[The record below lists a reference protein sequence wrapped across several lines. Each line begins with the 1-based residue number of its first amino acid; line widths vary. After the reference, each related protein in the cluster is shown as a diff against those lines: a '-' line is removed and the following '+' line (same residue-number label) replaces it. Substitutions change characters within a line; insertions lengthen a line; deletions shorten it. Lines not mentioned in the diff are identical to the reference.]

1 MLQTLRDMTR
11 SLPSHWANQLTNM
24 AAQME
29 NGVAAGDRQGN
40 LDILRN
46 QVFPLISDYVRRTHD
61 HGMARSLLS
70 MLTLDMVRYEN
81 GNENELLQAFRH
93 LGNYNIFKG
102 DLSRLSDQDLLRLLK
117 ETDFAKAARSNSFA
131 ERFTELAQR
140 SLRGE
145 GGSAAQEIFRNLMAS
160 ILINE
165 SVYMPLQHLLL
176 PFQWD
181 GRAVFS
187 EMWVDP
193 DDGNSGGQEEASPR
207 LLIKMDVEGLGA
219 FDLLISGSGGK
230 TAMQVNCPRQVA
242 AFSGD
247 ISRDLGE
254 ILQRNGLT
262 PGDIRVS
269 AMRSPMSISDAFP
282 NLFQEVKNGVDV
294 KV

>member
-1 MLQTLRDMTR
+1 
-11 SLPSHWANQLTNM
+11 
-24 AAQME
+24 
-29 NGVAAGDRQGN
+29 
-40 LDILRN
+40 
-46 QVFPLISDYVRRTHD
+46 
-61 HGMARSLLS
+61 
-70 MLTLDMVRYEN
+70 
-81 GNENELLQAFRH
+81 
-93 LGNYNIFKG
+93 
-102 DLSRLSDQDLLRLLK
+102 
-117 ETDFAKAARSNSFA
+117 
-131 ERFTELAQR
+131 
-140 SLRGE
+140 
-145 GGSAAQEIFRNLMAS
+145 
-160 ILINE
+160 
-165 SVYMPLQHLLL
+165 
-176 PFQWD
+176 
-181 GRAVFS
+181 
-187 EMWVDP
+187 MWVDP
-193 DDGNSGGQEEASPR
+193 DDGHSGGQEEASPR